1 MEKCDI
7 SSGSVVLSGRQ
18 TFIVLQN
25 KSDSLVGC
33 PLVYEGEPV
42 HRADVAL
49 EWHELVDAGL
59 SRLDVRCRSIPCQ
72 RSVLSVRVIG
82 RVAPETL
89 ARVAVRAEREQVQR
103 NVEVQ
108 ARKRTCQSGLRLR
121 QKPVRAVWLEG
132 GMMMSRREAALR
144 AG

>member
-1 MEKCDI
+1 M
-7 SSGSVVLSGRQ
+7 
-18 TFIVLQN
+18 
-25 KSDSLVGC
+25 GC
-33 PLVYEGEPV
+33 PLVYEGEPL

-72 RSVLSVRVIG
+72 RPVLSVRMIG
-82 RVAPETL
+82 QVAPATL
-89 ARVAVRAEREQVQR
+89 ARVAVRAEREQAQR
-103 NVEVQ
+103 NVETQ
-108 ARKRTCQSGLRLR
+108 ARKGTCQSGRSR
-121 QKPVRAVWLEG
+121 PKPVRTVWLEG

>member
-1 MEKCDI
+1 MEKNEI

-18 TFIVLQN
+18 TFVVLQEN
-25 KSDSLVGC
+25 SGSFLGC

-42 HRADVAL
+42 HRADVVL

-72 RSVLSVRVIG
+72 RSVLSARVLG
-82 RVAPETL
+82 RVAPEIVSRL
-89 ARVAVRAEREQVQR
+89 AVRAEREQTQR
-103 NVEVQ
+103 NGEIPTRKD
-108 ARKRTCQSGLRLR
+108 ANNRKRFR
-121 QKPVRAVWLEG
+121 QAPVRAVWLDG
-132 GMMMSRREAALR
+132 GMMMSRREASLR